1 MSPRK
6 RKKCRF
12 QIETLERRI
21 ALSYLE
27 GVPTA
32 PAVVAPKP
40 GEASTARPSAMDAK
54 LRGWHLADTGPAE
67 AAHGP
72 TAPSGPGAAP
82 GTGRG
87 GASTARPTLR
97 LGSQGEDVK
106 SLQGSLERLGYAV
119 GSRGADG
126 KFGPATETAVR
137 AFQEKNGLDH
147 DGIVG
152 PQTWGALERAVQP
165 VRERQR
171 TIDAKLR
178 GWDLADTGPA
188 EAAHGPTAPSGPGAA
203 PGTERGEASKQK
215 IDVAAFIPGN
225 WAPPPP
231 AGADH
236 RTGLLLPAAITPGT
250 DKYYQL
256 RARDFMKRHPE
267 MSPPDYYL
275 SYGDYY
281 MRTLLGIN
289 FSDEGKAW
297 AGRTRDALQRAIEKK
312 RMEDPYGFDSLE
324 RDPDR
329 FRDYAF
335 STHYK
340 AYSDSGFY
348 QLSAQDIIKLTTH
361 IKLHDLLSREGL
373 HQDYDLGAG
382 KITHIKD
389 DFVSIGRTFREA
401 VVETGEMIKGAGN
414 EAEKIND
421 FISARE

>member
-12 QIETLERRI
+12 QIEMLEGRI

-40 GEASTARPSAMDAK
+40 GGASIARPA
-54 LRGWHLADTGPAE
+54 
-67 AAHGP
+67 
-72 TAPSGPGAAP
+72 
-82 GTGRG
+82 
-87 GASTARPTLR
+87 LR
-97 LGSQGEDVK
+97 LGSQGEDVR
-106 SLQGSLERLGYAV
+106 SLQGSLERLGYGL
-119 GSRGADG
+119 GSHGVDG
-126 KFGPATETAVR
+126 KFGQATERAVQ
-137 AFQEKNGLDH
+137 AFQEANHLDR

-152 PQTWGALERAVQP
+152 PLTWVPWKGNARRTRSSEGGTSPTRVRPRRHPAPLPRPAPARPPELSEEKHPSRRLTWRRLSRELGA
-165 VRERQR
+165 
-171 TIDAKLR
+171 
-178 GWDLADTGPA
+178 
-188 EAAHGPTAPSGPGAA
+188 
-203 PGTERGEASKQK
+203 
-215 IDVAAFIPGN
+215 
-225 WAPPPP
+225 PPP

-256 RARDFMKRHPE
+256 RARDFMRRHPE

-348 QLSAQDIIKLTTH
+348 QLSAQDIIKPITH

-401 VVETGEMIKGAGN
+401 VVDTGEMIKDAGN
-414 EAEKIND
+414 EAEKVND
-421 FISARE
+421 FISGRGLW